1 MVTKHPLA
9 LLFCDR
15 KYVGAVP
22 DNGLVAAEECVAGIV
37 GAEVVAA
44 EVVAA
49 EVVVGIVAEAVV
61 AAMQQDLVER

>member
-1 MVTKHPLA
+1 MVAKHPQA

-22 DNGLVAAEECVAGIV
+22 DNGLVVAEVCVAGIV

-49 EVVVGIVAEAVV
+49 EVVAVI
-61 AAMQQDLVER
+61 QKDWLERWP